1 VMAQIAGEI
10 LDIDAEKIRVIHS
23 DTDVTPY
30 DMGTLGSRSTFH
42 MGTAVRLAAEDAK
55 KKIAELIGELGLPP
69 GTNMPLDELFRR
81 KYGMQAGNV
90 IGIGSY
96 VPTYESPD
104 HDTGQTSNA
113 TPYWMIG
120 GTAVEIEVDTETGH
134 VRIIRIVNVVDAGK
148 PINPKIVEDQI
159 SGAAVMQLGFTM
171 QEKMLF
177 DAGQVTN
184 ASLADYKIPSILD
197 VPPMISEAVDAQ
209 QHDGPFGAKGVGESG
224 TFALSPAIAN
234 AIADAVG
241 VRVTELPITAE
252 AVYRA
257 LRAAANDPLEDA

>member
-1 VMAQIAGEI
+1 
-10 LDIDAEKIRVIHS
+10 
-23 DTDVTPY
+23 
-30 DMGTLGSRSTFH
+30 
-42 MGTAVRLAAEDAK
+42 
-55 KKIAELIGELGLPP
+55 
-69 GTNMPLDELFRR
+69 
-81 KYGMQAGNV
+81 
-90 IGIGSY
+90 
-96 VPTYESPD
+96 
-104 HDTGQTSNA
+104 
-113 TPYWMIG
+113 
-120 GTAVEIEVDTETGH
+120 
-134 VRIIRIVNVVDAGK
+134 VVDAGK

>member
-1 VMAQIAGEI
+1 
-10 LDIDAEKIRVIHS
+10 
-23 DTDVTPY
+23 
-30 DMGTLGSRSTFH
+30 
-42 MGTAVRLAAEDAK
+42 
-55 KKIAELIGELGLPP
+55 
-69 GTNMPLDELFRR
+69 
-81 KYGMQAGNV
+81 
-90 IGIGSY
+90 
-96 VPTYESPD
+96 
-104 HDTGQTSNA
+104 
-113 TPYWMIG
+113 MIG

-134 VRIIRIVNVVDAGK
+134 VRIIRIINVVDAGK

-177 DAGQVTN
+177 EGGQVTN

-257 LRAAANDPLEDA
+257 LRAAANDPLEDL

>member
-1 VMAQIAGEI
+1 
-10 LDIDAEKIRVIHS
+10 
-23 DTDVTPY
+23 
-30 DMGTLGSRSTFH
+30 
-42 MGTAVRLAAEDAK
+42 
-55 KKIAELIGELGLPP
+55 
-69 GTNMPLDELFRR
+69 
-81 KYGMQAGNV
+81 
-90 IGIGSY
+90 
-96 VPTYESPD
+96 
-104 HDTGQTSNA
+104 
-113 TPYWMIG
+113 
-120 GTAVEIEVDTETGH
+120 
-134 VRIIRIVNVVDAGK
+134 
-148 PINPKIVEDQI
+148 
-159 SGAAVMQLGFTM
+159 
-171 QEKMLF
+171 
-177 DAGQVTN
+177 VTN

>member
-1 VMAQIAGEI
+1 
-10 LDIDAEKIRVIHS
+10 
-23 DTDVTPY
+23 
-30 DMGTLGSRSTFH
+30 
-42 MGTAVRLAAEDAK
+42 
-55 KKIAELIGELGLPP
+55 
-69 GTNMPLDELFRR
+69 
-81 KYGMQAGNV
+81 
-90 IGIGSY
+90 
-96 VPTYESPD
+96 
-104 HDTGQTSNA
+104 
-113 TPYWMIG
+113 MIG

-134 VRIIRIVNVVDAGK
+134 VRIIRIINVVDAGK

-177 DAGQVTN
+177 EGGQVTN

-257 LRAAANDPLEDA
+257 LRAAANNPLEDL